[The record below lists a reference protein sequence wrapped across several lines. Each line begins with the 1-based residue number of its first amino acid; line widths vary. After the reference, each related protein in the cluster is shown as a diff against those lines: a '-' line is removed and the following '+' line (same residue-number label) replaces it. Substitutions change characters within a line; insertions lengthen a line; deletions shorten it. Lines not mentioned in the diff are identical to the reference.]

1 MFLICVVTFSPRAF
15 WQKLALAL
23 DLLQLFDA
31 RLGALGVTA
40 ARAFLLELRLVE
52 RLGALGA
59 AAALVL
65 EPLRERLR
73 DLLFLGA
80 FGFAADRALL
90 LLLDRLGALGA
101 AAARAFEP
109 FLERLRDLLAF

>member
-1 MFLICVVTFSPRAF
+1 MRGYFLVTGFLAED
-15 WQKLALAL
+15 LALTL
-23 DLLQLFDA
+23 DLLRLFDA

-59 AAALVL
+59 AAALDL

-80 FGFAADRALL
+80 FGLAAERALL
-90 LLLDRLGALGA
+90 LLLERLGALGA
-101 AAARAFEP
+101 AAARVFE
-109 FLERLRDLLAF
+109 ERLRDLLAF